1 MTLTDT
7 RRILR
12 GVSDHQITRTSSVL
26 KAVSRLFDSAAFE
39 GFDPDEID
47 LATLRVSQLQ
57 DGAAYEATARYG
69 RLTDECG
76 TCHQPP
82 GRPHTEFCHLEGNV
96 R

>member
-1 MTLTDT
+1 MQLTDT

-26 KAVSRLFDSAAFE
+26 KAVSRLFDTAAFH

-47 LATLRVSQLQ
+47 LASLRISQLN
-57 DGAAYEATARYG
+57 DEGTIEATARYG
-69 RLTDECG
+69 RLTDECR
-76 TCHQPP
+76 TCHQTP
-82 GRPHTEFCHLEGNV
+82 GRPHTEFCELEGIV